1 MIKRGAPRLIT
12 PNRNQQVLMRHT
24 DVERLIPEDHPAR
37 AIWEFVGRLDLEP
50 YERKIKSVEGNP
62 GRPAFDPRLL
72 ISIWILAISEKVGTA
87 REIEALCEYHPAF
100 QWLTGM
106 EEINHHTL
114 SDFRMDHKEEL
125 DDLFTEILGHLG
137 AVNLITLERVTQD
150 GSKIKACASKSS
162 FHREATIR
170 AHLEAARQ
178 QVKDAGD
185 PCHDHGDA
193 HREKARQSVVDNRNT
208 RLENA
213 LSELHK
219 IRSTKKSEEDRKE
232 ARVSETD
239 PEARI
244 MKQGDGGLAPSYNVQ
259 LSVDGA
265 HGIIVNVDVTQSV
278 TDNAELMPAMEEIE
292 RRTGEKPK
300 QVIADGGYT
309 NHANIMS
316 MARAEIDFVGS
327 FKDSSAMVDAQY
339 ARRGIAPEFRNEN
352 FQYDAAKDSYQCPA
366 GEELKYVSVDTR
378 RPGTIQYMYRA
389 NVNACQ
395 ACKHRAKCHPGE
407 KLQGRSLMRI
417 QELTPVI
424 AYHEKMKTDEAKA
437 AYQTRSQTA
446 EFPNAWFK
454 DKFGFRQF
462 HVRGKAKAK
471 QEALWAGL
479 TYNIQ
484 QWIRLIWKPGLEPS
498 HA

>member
-1 MIKRGAPRLIT
+1 MKRGAPRLVT
-12 PNRNQQVLMRHT
+12 PNRNQMILMRPT
-24 DVERLIPEDHPAR
+24 DVDKLIPIDHPAR
-37 AIWEFVGRLDLEP
+37 AIWEFVCRLDLEP
-50 YERKIKSVEGNP
+50 YERKIKSVEGNA

-72 ISIWILAISEKVGTA
+72 ISIWVLAISQKVGTA
-87 REIEALCEYHPAF
+87 REIEALCEYHPAY

-114 SDFRMDHKEEL
+114 SDFRVDHENEL
-125 DDLFTEILGHLG
+125 DDLFTEILGHLS
-137 AVNLITLERVTQD
+137 AEDLITLDRVTQD

-170 AHLEAARQ
+170 AHLEAARK
-178 QVKDAGD
+178 QVADAGD
-185 PCHDHGDA
+185 PCRDPGDA
-193 HREKARQSVVDNRNT
+193 HREKARQRVVDDRKS

-213 LSELHK
+213 LSELHQ
-219 IRSTKKSEEDRKE
+219 IRKTKRSEEDRKE

-244 MKQGDGGLAPSYNVQ
+244 MKQSDGGLAPSYNVQ

-265 HGIIVNVDVTQSV
+265 NGIIVNVDVTQSV

-292 RRTGEKPK
+292 RRTGQKPK
-300 QVIADGGYT
+300 QVVADGGYT

-316 MARAEIDFVGS
+316 MSSAEIEFVGS
-327 FKDSSAMVDAQY
+327 FKDPSTMVDAQY

-352 FQYDAAKDSYQCPA
+352 FQYDAEKDSYTCPA

-389 NVNACQ
+389 NDTICKACRFR
-395 ACKHRAKCHPGE
+395 KKCHPG
-407 KLQGRSLMRI
+407 KKVQGRSIMRI
-417 QELTPVI
+417 LELPPVV
-424 AYHEKMKTDEAKA
+424 AYHERMETEEAKA
-437 AYQTRSQTA
+437 AYSTRGQTA

-462 HVRGKAKAK
+462 HVRGKEKAK

-484 QWIRLIWKPGLEPS
+484 QWIRLIWKPGLAPS